1 MVPNS
6 DMKAILLTL
15 VCMSLVTV
23 PVDSLDD
30 DSVPHMFFPFGVDE
44 GDSLLPPRGDV
55 SSPAVDI
62 PIGFPFLYGNYDTVY
77 VRIFDFYDLC
87 YFRCVCVAVN
97 MYINVRFSR
106 RLQR

>member
-1 MVPNS
+1 MVPNA
-6 DMKAILLTL
+6 DMRAILLTL

-23 PVDSLDD
+23 SVDGLDD
-30 DSVPHMFFPFGVDE
+30 PSVPDRFFPFGVDE
-44 GDSLLPPRGDV
+44 GDRVLRHVRDE

-87 YFRCVCVAVN
+87 YFRCV
-97 MYINVRFSR
+97 R
-106 RLQR
+106 RC